1 VTGPDLGRVNAASPA
16 VAAEVLAPLF
26 EGAPRSLG
34 RLAAER
40 PFETDGD
47 LLAAAARLA
56 RELPAAEAVE
66 LVNAHPR
73 IGAEPASV
81 SALSHE
87 EQGYAEDDPSADAEA
102 ARVAEELEWLNDAY
116 ERVHGFRYAVFV
128 AGRPRAAII
137 PLIEVG
143 LRNETDAE
151 LRRAV
156 DDCVDIAA
164 DRLARLRGRD

>member
-1 VTGPDLGRVNAASPA
+1 MARRASS
-16 VAAEVLAPLF
+16 
-26 EGAPRSLG
+26 R

-56 RELPAAEAVE
+56 RELPADEAVE

-87 EQGYAEDDPSADAEA
+87 EQGYAEDDPSGDAEA

-128 AGRPRAAII
+128 AGRPRGGDHPAH
-137 PLIEVG
+137 
-143 LRNETDAE
+143 
-151 LRRAV
+151 
-156 DDCVDIAA
+156 
-164 DRLARLRGRD
+164 RGRPAQRDRCGAAARSG